1 MCFSLFLVFVLM
13 CVKVFFMLGF
23 VVTYWVKLYGVLY
36 SLDAVLPSIG
46 LVP

>member
-1 MCFSLFLVFVLM
+1 MCLLLFLVFVLM
-13 CVKVFFMLGF
+13 CVKVYFVLGF
-23 VVTYWVKLYGVLY
+23 VIAYWVKLYGVLY